1 MYELIIGAIISAI
14 IGGIAATISRL
25 KGDEWL
31 LVFQSSSIIT
41 LISFI
46 IYCICYACS
55 LNIQN

>member
-1 MYELIIGAIISAI
+1 MYELIIGAMISVI
-14 IGGIAATISRL
+14 IGNIAAVISRL

-46 IYCICYACS
+46 IYCIYYAYS
-55 LNIQN
+55 LNIQ